1 MGQAFPIF
9 IIFQPDCTAISRI
22 NKCLMDG
29 NPMPRPILIALLA
42 VPALSAC
49 MEGGPVFGPPAGASA
64 VNSATPELGNTLP
77 QSGQGNSGGVLA
89 LNGQPPIAG
98 VEATMAYNAGGR
110 GAGARVDFHNGPM
123 VGVGIRC
130 ARAGGGATVPECTTV
145 NATNAYLVNEL
156 SGSHAY
162 AGAFAVNGYGA
173 AKNQNGFV
181 AIHSGPAGGNV
192 QMPGASTAYRGQFQ
206 AGGNVTSGGQVFS
219 GRVTGSMDMT
229 ANFASGT
236 MNGTFSGQVLDDRT
250 KLSAPLDAGFTAA
263 SIDPNARFFN
273 TSNTTFSY
281 NGQQA
286 WGELDGAFYGPNAEE
301 AAGAFGF
308 GNSTGGMTGIMIG
321 CSEYNPANCIAPTP
335 RF

>member
-1 MGQAFPIF
+1 M
-9 IIFQPDCTAISRI
+9 S
-22 NKCLMDG
+22 
-29 NPMPRPILIALLA
+29 RPILIALLA

-49 MEGGPVFGPPAGASA
+49 MEGGPVFGPPQGVSA
-64 VNSATPELGNTLP
+64 VNSVTPELGNTLP

-110 GAGARVDFHNGPM
+110 GSGARVDFHNGPM
-123 VGVGIRC
+123 TGVGVRC
-130 ARAGGGATVPECTTV
+130 TRAGGGATVPGCDAI
-145 NATNAYLVNEL
+145 NAQDAYLVNEL
-156 SGSHAY
+156 SGNHAY
-162 AGAFAVNGYGA
+162 AGAFAVNGYGTA
-173 AKNQNGFV
+173 QNQNGFV
-181 AIHSGPAGGNV
+181 AIHSGPAGGLV

-206 AGGNVTSGGQVFS
+206 AGGNVNSGGQVYS
-219 GRVTGSMDMT
+219 GRITGSMDMM
-229 ANFASGT
+229 ANFDAGT
-236 MNGTFSGQVLDDRT
+236 MSATFSGNVRDDRT
-250 KLSAPLDAGFTAA
+250 NLSAPLQAGFTGA

-273 TSNTTFSY
+273 TSNTAFSY

-308 GNSTGGMTGIMIG
+308 GNSSGGMTGIMIG